1 MFVIVS
7 ASSVIKLNKLTVHYC
22 FQTKMNPPAA
32 EPETNCESV
41 EEKAAAVNQPTLK
54 PGLISYIQRVNI
66 SRTVFCFK
74 SSNYI
79 EALD

>member
-41 EEKAAAVNQPTLK
+41 EEKAAVKQPTLK
-54 PGLISYIQRVNI
+54 PGLTSYIRWVNI
-66 SRTVFCFK
+66 SQTVFCFK

>member
-32 EPETNCESV
+32 EPKTNCESV
-41 EEKAAAVNQPTLK
+41 EEKATVKQPTLK
-54 PGLISYIQRVNI
+54 PGLISFIQWVN
-66 SRTVFCFK
+66 V
-74 SSNYI
+74 
-79 EALD
+79 